1 MMEVNQKSAKLFNF
15 RYVFL
20 LPCVVPE
27 TICAHF
33 MGLIAWIRDNKPV
46 YNTTHNMAINNPGTT
61 QEGGNTQ
68 PNWVRLGDFI

>member
-27 TICAHF
+27 TICDHF
-33 MGLIAWIRDNKPV
+33 MGLIITITKFSNLIGYQLP
-46 YNTTHNMAINNPGTT
+46 
-61 QEGGNTQ
+61 
-68 PNWVRLGDFI
+68 